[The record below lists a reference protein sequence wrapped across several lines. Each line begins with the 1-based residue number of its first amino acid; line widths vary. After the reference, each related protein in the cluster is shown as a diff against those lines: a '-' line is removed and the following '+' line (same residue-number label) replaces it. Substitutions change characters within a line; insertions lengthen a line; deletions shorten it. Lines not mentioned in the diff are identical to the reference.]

1 MNINNKIKV
10 LNEQWTD
17 IYYSLHYVDKENLS
31 HQVIR
36 ILQFIDKNKEA
47 TIGDLSKH
55 INTSV
60 NTSSEHIKRLI
71 KKGFVDKYRSN
82 EDERITLVTIIEVGK
97 SALNRHTHLDEDKL
111 KQIFETLD
119 TSELEI
125 IEKAFNLFSQEA
137 KKCFM

>member
-47 TIGDLSKH
+47 TIGYLSKN
-55 INTSV
+55 INTSA

-71 KKGFVDKYRSN
+71 KKGFVDKHKSN
-82 EDERITLVTIIEVGK
+82 EDERITLVTITEVG
-97 SALNRHTHLDEDKL
+97 
-111 KQIFETLD
+111 
-119 TSELEI
+119 
-125 IEKAFNLFSQEA
+125 
-137 KKCFM
+137 